1 MERSA
6 IRGHGPFHPEVPDFA
21 SLHPGYNG
29 TVAQNVPKMPKPLS
43 IAIAGAG
50 PAGLAAALFL
60 HRDGHRVTLFEQF
73 EAPRPLGSGL
83 ILQPT
88 GLAVLDELGLGAR
101 VLSLGS
107 RLDRLFG
114 CALPSGRIVL
124 DVRYASLSRE
134 RFGLGVHR
142 AALFNVLFDAVDAAA
157 IPLEAARRVTGLER
171 GADNRP
177 LLVGERGWR
186 AGPFDLVV
194 DALGVRS
201 PLWPHFGGGGRRDL
215 RYGALWGSLPWPQ
228 SGFDRHAL
236 EQRYERASTMIGVL
250 PIGRKREGEGEEAAF
265 FWSLRLDDYDT
276 WRRAGLEAWK
286 ERVGKLWPETE
297 PFLTAIRDAAQMTL
311 ARYGHH
317 MLARPFAERVVAI
330 GDSFHAASPQLGQGA
345 NMALLDARA
354 LAFALRSND
363 GLQGAL
369 ARYAKQRRRQMMYYQ
384 ALSRGFTPFY
394 QSDSGLLPPLRDFV
408 IAPATRLPLVRRLI
422 AASVAGLVL
431 AG

>member
-1 MERSA
+1 M
-6 IRGHGPFHPEVPDFA
+6 
-21 SLHPGYNG
+21 
-29 TVAQNVPKMPKPLS
+29 QPLS
-43 IAIAGAG
+43 IAVAGAG

-73 EAPRPLGSGL
+73 QAPQPLGSGL

-101 VLSLGS
+101 IRSLGS

-114 CALPSGRIVL
+114 RVLPSGRIVL
-124 DVRYASLSRE
+124 DVRYSSLAGN

-142 AALFNVLFDAVDAAA
+142 AALFNVLFDAVAAAA
-157 IPLEAARRVTGLER
+157 IPTETGRRVSGLDR
-171 GADNRP
+171 AADGRA
-177 LLVGERGWR
+177 LLSGPGWR
-186 AGPFDLVV
+186 AGPFDLVI

-201 PLWPHFGGGGRRDL
+201 PLWPLLGGGERHDL

-250 PIGRKREGEGEEAAF
+250 PTGRRYEGGREEAAF
-265 FWSLRLDDYDT
+265 FWSIRLDDYDA
-276 WRRAGLEAWK
+276 WLRQGLPAWK
-286 ERVGKLWPETE
+286 EQVEKLWPETR
-297 PFLTAIRDAAQMTL
+297 PFLDAIRDPAQMTL

-317 MLARPFAERVVAI
+317 MLARPFGERLVAI
-330 GDSFHAASPQLGQGA
+330 GDAFHAASPQLGQGA

-354 LAFALRSND
+354 LTLALRSTENLHD
-363 GLQGAL
+363 AL
-369 ARYAKQRRRQMMYYQ
+369 AHYARQRRQQMTYYQ

-394 QSDSGLLPPLRDFV
+394 QSDSRLLPPLRDYI
-408 IAPATRLPLVRRLI
+408 IAPATRLPLLRRLV

-431 AG
+431 AS